1 MFRRAAHF
9 LLLLLCALPVQAQQL
24 ELSLDAIE
32 HPAFSAQQI
41 SLQLL
46 ASGAAN
52 LAVGRLRSGQRE
64 LGALRLHCAR
74 FTWSTVQASCQR
86 GELQVPAGDGTDGTR
101 NVLPLEFT
109 WQSASKR
116 LALKLQQAEL
126 ANLAVLLPELAA
138 WHPAGRF
145 SLQAQLDPGR
155 VEMHIALDGAAFGD
169 EAGLH
174 AGDKIVAN
182 IDLSA
187 ARQKNIWRWQARLDW
202 PQGELYVAPIY
213 RSGAMGFAAA
223 GSYAPQS
230 WQVNQATL
238 KLDGIGQV
246 AGSLHWQPATGKH
259 SGRLLAAEL
268 NSDELDLATLI
279 PQFVQPFIDARAGMQ
294 LAATGHGRAGLAFDA
309 QGVSRVDIALS
320 QASIEAGKHSLHG
333 VNAQI
338 PWRRDA
344 ATQGQF
350 QVAGGKLAALNL
362 GAFDLALNMRGYEFS
377 APSIAIPLLDGRL
390 LFENFHAARR
400 SSGRTE
406 AAAAQSNIADDVN
419 FVDNWQWQLSA
430 ALEPLS
436 MPLLTEALG
445 WPKMSGVLS
454 ATIPRISY
462 VDKSLLLDGQL
473 MVSLFDGYLAV
484 DELRLIE
491 PFGRLPRLQA
501 NIEARHLDLAML
513 TETFS
518 FGDVTGYI
526 DADVQGLEMAG
537 MRPLAFN
544 ASILSSPGDYPKR
557 ISQRAVQNISSLGGA
572 GAAAAIQRSFLQ
584 FFESFGYES
593 IGLRCRLRGSICWMA
608 GIDAPL
614 RRVDRLARRLSNPGS
629 DGSLPSQGYELVRGG
644 GIPALNVIGY
654 NRRVDWEELV
664 SRLKSVI
671 AGNHQI
677 EVR

>member
-1 MFRRAAHF
+1 MRSVLCF
-9 LLLLLCALPVQAQQL
+9 LLGWLCLAEAQPIGAQTL
-24 ELSLDAIE
+24 DLTLDAIE
-32 HPAFSAQQI
+32 HPAFSAAQI
-41 SLQLL
+41 GLRLD
-46 ASGAAN
+46 ARAGGAELDIGKLTLGARELRN
-52 LAVGRLRSGQRE
+52 VRLRCG
-64 LGALRLHCAR
+64 GFA
-74 FTWSTVQASCQR
+74 WSSAQIVCRR
-86 GELQVPAGDGTDGTR
+86 GELRAAQGVA
-101 NVLPLEFT
+101 LPLEFT
-109 WQSASKR
+109 YR
-116 LALKLQQAEL
+116 QANKQLEL
-126 ANLAVLLPELAA
+126 DIRDGDLVSVAMLVPELKD
-138 WHPAGRF
+138 WHPTGRF
-145 SLQAQLDPGR
+145 DALARLDAARAKVGLSLR
-155 VEMHIALDGAAFGD
+155 NAAFAD
-169 EAGLH
+169 AAGTH
-174 AGDKIVAN
+174 AGDKIDAQL
-182 IDLSA
+182 DLSA
-187 ARQKNIWRWQARLDW
+187 TRSKTGWAWQTTLAW
-202 PQGELYVAPIY
+202 PRGELYVAPLY
-213 RSGAMGFAAA
+213 RAGAMRLAAT

-230 WQVNQATL
+230 WQVKQATL
-238 KLDGIGQV
+238 RLDDIGQL

-309 QGVSRVDIALS
+309 QGVSRVDIALN